1 MAQDCGLNL
10 GKLKGSLA
18 KSTGRTGIF
27 DSGPSDRDLAD
38 QIGSAHILIG
48 AVDSGSSG
56 WDRLDARSGG
66 AGRRN
71 WRSAAARCRSNAQA
85 RSRPR
90 FGLGWHARDKGKLL
104 TGSGRSTAS
113 GAGSPT
119 AGWHG
124 GATAHDG
131 EQN

>member
-1 MAQDCGLNL
+1 MKARV
-10 GKLKGSLA
+10 SFA
-18 KSTGRTGIF
+18 KST
-27 DSGPSDRDLAD
+27 DADRYLPGLTRARVFLAV
-38 QIGSAHILIG
+38 GSR
-48 AVDSGSSG
+48 SSG
-56 WDRLDARSGG
+56 RDRLDARSGG

-124 GATAHDG
+124 VATANDG

>member
-56 WDRLDARSGG
+56 SGRKGERPAAGVAGDG
-66 AGRRN
+66 A
-71 WRSAAARCRSNAQA
+71 SAAEGSPGLANPAFQGQIRA
-85 RSRPR
+85 
-90 FGLGWHARDKGKLL
+90 GLGSRGI
-104 TGSGRSTAS
+104 
-113 GAGSPT
+113 
-119 AGWHG
+119 
-124 GATAHDG
+124 
-131 EQN
+131 